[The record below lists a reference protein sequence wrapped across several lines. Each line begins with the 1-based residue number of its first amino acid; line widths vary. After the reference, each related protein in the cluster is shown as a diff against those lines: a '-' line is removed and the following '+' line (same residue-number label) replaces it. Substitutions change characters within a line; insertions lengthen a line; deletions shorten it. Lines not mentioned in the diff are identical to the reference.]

1 MRLIC
6 PNCSAQY
13 EVDANVIPSDGRDV
27 QCSNC
32 GHTWFQNAEDHAAE
46 PVTPLPVA
54 DAPSDDTAAAD
65 TVEAAEGAAT
75 GNAEPLPEA
84 EGDEAQDADKSAPVQ
99 RSSVTDSVRDI
110 LQAEV
115 AFDQGLRA
123 AEAGSLETQPDLGID
138 DAPVTA
144 AKQDSSTQPSATKP
158 TPETDP
164 DKSSDALP
172 DVDGINATLDE
183 PKERQTYSAA
193 FGREVRR
200 ARARRKAFTI
210 AFMLLV
216 VIAVASIALYVFAP
230 ILVQKVPE
238 LEGAMTRFLE
248 VANALRAWLDTTFA
262 SIIERIGILM
272 SQVSGDA

>member
-1 MRLIC
+1 MRLTC

-13 EVDANVIPSDGRDV
+13 EVDANVIPDDGRDV

-32 GHTWFQNAEDHAAE
+32 GNTWFQNAVDPAAK
-46 PVTPLPVA
+46 PVAPVPVA
-54 DAPSDDTAAAD
+54 DVPSGDN
-65 TVEAAEGAAT
+65 AAEGAAT
-75 GNAEPLPEA
+75 DNAEPLPEA
-84 EGDEAQDADKSAPVQ
+84 KGDDAQTADKSAPVQ

-123 AEAGSLETQPDLGID
+123 AEADGLETQTDLGAD
-138 DAPVTA
+138 DASVA
-144 AKQDSSTQPSATKP
+144 AKQDSSSQPSAADP
-158 TPETDP
+158 TPKP
-164 DKSSDALP
+164 DAAKSNDTAP
-172 DVDGINATLDE
+172 DVDGNDE
-183 PKERQTYSAA
+183 ALEEPSERRTYSAA

-210 AFMLLV
+210 GFMLLV
-216 VIAVASIALYVFAP
+216 VITVVSIALYALAP

-238 LEGAMTRFLE
+238 LEGAMTKFLE
-248 VANALRAWLDTTFA
+248 VANALRVWLDAIFA

-272 SQVSGDA
+272 SQFGGDA